1 MAVFLYTAPLF
12 SALGLHFLLPQERL
26 SPVQW
31 LGMLIA
37 FGGVVLAISGMA
49 VENGGAERLKG
60 DLYGLLAGIAR
71 ELLPGDPHHAPG
83 GVPGQ
88 TDAAVPVDG
97 RLCAVVVAGAGDGK
111 PAFHP
116 EPGGRY
122 SLLFQTVVVSFF
134 SYLIWFSLLR
144 RYQAS
149 SLGILT
155 FMTPV
160 FGIPAGSV
168 ILGEPLQIEF
178 VLGPC

>member
-1 MAVFLYTAPLF
+1 M
-12 SALGLHFLLPQERL
+12 
-26 SPVQW
+26 
-31 LGMLIA
+31 
-37 FGGVVLAISGMA
+37 
-49 VENGGAERLKG
+49 
-60 DLYGLLAGIAR
+60 
-71 ELLPGDPHHAPG
+71 
-83 GVPGQ
+83 
-88 TDAAVPVDG
+88 PVDG

-116 EPGGRY
+116 EPGGWY

>member
-1 MAVFLYTAPLF
+1 MIRTTRPAECPAKQTLLCQLTGACVLLSLP
-12 SALGLHFLLPQERL
+12 ALATGNLHFTL
-26 SPVQW
+26 SPV
-31 LGMLIA
+31 A
-37 FGGVVLAISGMA
+37 
-49 VENGGAERLKG
+49 
-60 DLYGLLAGIAR
+60 
-71 ELLPGDPHHAPG
+71 
-83 GVPGQ
+83 
-88 TDAAVPVDG
+88 
-97 RLCAVVVAGAGDGK
+97 
-111 PAFHP
+111 
-116 EPGGRY
+116 RY

>member
-71 ELLPGDPHHAPG
+71 ELLP
-83 GVPGQ
+83 
-88 TDAAVPVDG
+88 
-97 RLCAVVVAGAGDGK
+97 R
-111 PAFHP
+111 
-116 EPGGRY
+116 
-122 SLLFQTVVVSFF
+122 
-134 SYLIWFSLLR
+134 
-144 RYQAS
+144 
-149 SLGILT
+149 
-155 FMTPV
+155 
-160 FGIPAGSV
+160 
-168 ILGEPLQIEF
+168 
-178 VLGPC
+178 